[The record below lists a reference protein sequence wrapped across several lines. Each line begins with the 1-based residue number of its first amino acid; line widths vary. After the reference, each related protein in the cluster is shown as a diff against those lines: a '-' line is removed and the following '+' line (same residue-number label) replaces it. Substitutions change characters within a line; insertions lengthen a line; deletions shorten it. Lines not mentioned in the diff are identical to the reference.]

1 MKKFLKWLNAILA
14 ELGGL
19 LMTIMMLLFLINI
32 ITRELNKPIQGLLQ
46 LAVFSMIILIYLG
59 LAHTE
64 ENDQHVRLEVI
75 TDRVSPLIKA
85 KMRFFTHLIE
95 WLIINICLFAVY
107 QDALR
112 AFIKKASVTGV
123 VPMPLWPVKWIMV
136 IGLII
141 YWVQLMLCVI
151 EDYKKIKKAN
161 YVVETSHQL
170 DQTNAKV

>member
-1 MKKFLKWLNAILA
+1 MKNFLKQLNAMLA

-32 ITRELNKPIQGLLQ
+32 ITREINKPIQGLLQ
-46 LAVFSMIILIYLG
+46 LAVFAMVILIYLG

-75 TDRVSPLIKA
+75 TDRVSPRIKN
-85 KMRFFTHLIE
+85 KMRFVTHCIE
-95 WLIINICLFAVY
+95 WIIINICLLAVY
-107 QDALR
+107 RDALR
-112 AFIKKASVTGV
+112 AFIKKASVTGI

-141 YWVQLMLCVI
+141 YWLQLATCVI
-151 EDYKKIKKAN
+151 EDYKKIKSTDFI
-161 YVVETSHQL
+161 VDTPHEL
-170 DQTNAKV
+170 DHTNA